1 MGSHSIRANA
11 LATQAPSRTSALPQ
25 TTPTMIIQQP
35 KGVTG
40 HRSRQAPF
48 IRLNHNTSKVAHMEV
63 WKAKNARLMILS
75 HARLPIPTLPHFEKH
90 TRPHFHLFWP
100 ISACPRPPT
109 SLLGTIANPCTRVRY
124 RIRPPMQRALAPTGW
139 VVARVRRGVAFQVP
153 NRGILLWAY
162 PYIRAGRR
170 SCQQLL

>member
-1 MGSHSIRANA
+1 MGSQSFRANA
-11 LATQAPSRTSALPQ
+11 LAIQAPSPTSALPQ

-48 IRLNHNTSKVAHMEV
+48 VRLHPNTSKLADMEMRE
-63 WKAKNARLMILS
+63 AKNARLIFLS
-75 HARLPIPTLPHFEKH
+75 HALLPIPTLPHFEKH
-90 TRPHFHLFWP
+90 TRPHFPLFWP

-109 SLLGTIANPCTRVRY
+109 SLLGTIANPCIRVRNH
-124 RIRPPMQRALAPTGW
+124 IQPPLRRASAPTGW